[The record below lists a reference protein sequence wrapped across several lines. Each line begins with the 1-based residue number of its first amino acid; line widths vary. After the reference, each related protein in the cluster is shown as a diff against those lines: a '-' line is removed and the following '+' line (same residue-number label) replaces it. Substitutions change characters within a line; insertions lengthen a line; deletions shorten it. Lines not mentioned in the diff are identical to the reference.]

1 MRIAESE
8 SLAAVFSTD
17 WGSKDLDQITK
28 TRISY
33 FIAALL
39 HDANNN
45 YQHCKMGILT
55 EKQALA
61 SVYGLKSGIMDN
73 PTARSIWA
81 INKRNFDAEFCD
93 QFESIIYPEG
103 FDTRSSDSHLWKID
117 EP

>member
-8 SLAAVFSTD
+8 SLAKVLNTD
-17 WGSKDLDQITK
+17 WSTEELDQITK
-28 TRISY
+28 TRVSY

-45 YQHCKMGILT
+45 YQHSKMGILT
-55 EKQALA
+55 EKQALS
-61 SVYGLKSGIMDN
+61 SVYALKSGIMDN

-81 INKRNFDAEFCD
+81 ITKLNFHAEFCE

-103 FDTRSSDSHLWKID
+103 FDTLSSVSHLWKGD
-117 EP
+117 ES

>member
-8 SLAAVFSTD
+8 SLARVLSAD
-17 WGSKDLDQITK
+17 WSSEGLDQITK

-39 HDANNN
+39 HDANKN
-45 YQHCKMGILT
+45 YQHGEMRILT
-55 EKQALA
+55 EKQALS

-81 INKRNFDAEFCD
+81 INKRNFEAEFFER
-93 QFESIIYPEG
+93 FESIIYPEG
-103 FDTRSSDSHLWKID
+103 FDTRSIDAHLWKGD
-117 EP
+117 ES

>member
-45 YQHCKMGILT
+45 YQHRKMGILT
-55 EKQALA
+55 EK
-61 SVYGLKSGIMDN
+61 
-73 PTARSIWA
+73 
-81 INKRNFDAEFCD
+81 
-93 QFESIIYPEG
+93 
-103 FDTRSSDSHLWKID
+103 
-117 EP
+117 